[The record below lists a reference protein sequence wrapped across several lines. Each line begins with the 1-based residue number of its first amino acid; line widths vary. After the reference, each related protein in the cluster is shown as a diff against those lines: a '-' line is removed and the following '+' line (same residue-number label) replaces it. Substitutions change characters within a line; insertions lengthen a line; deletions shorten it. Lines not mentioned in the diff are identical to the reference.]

1 MTGNGSGSGS
11 SNAFVRA
18 GSNWRIGGI
27 FPATSAADDGT
38 LALRRAD
45 ARWALAD
52 VQAPGDFI
60 VEAVVDF
67 TAGVGFGVLFRATV
81 GDSDRIS
88 GYSFDIDPIAGGGS
102 YLLRQWEDNKQHWRP
117 MAQASVTDPSR
128 LFGRHLVEVTLRADQ
143 LSITVDGDAALSLPS
158 LTRSSIE
165 LGQAPCRGSGV
176 GVQAWATTEVTVESF
191 RVARS

>member
-1 MTGNGSGSGS
+1 MTGNGSGNGS
-11 SNAFVRA
+11 SNGFVRA

-27 FPATSAADDGT
+27 FPATAAADDGT

-67 TAGVGFGVLFRATV
+67 TAGVGFGVLFRAAVDDT
-81 GDSDRIS
+81 DRIS
-88 GYSFDIDPIAGGGS
+88 AYSFDIDPIAGGGG

-128 LFGRHLVEVTLRADQ
+128 LFGRHLVAVTLRADQ
-143 LSITVDGDAALSLPS
+143 LTITVDGDAALSLPS